1 MLLFQSLVPRTRVR
15 GLNHRQPDS
24 EDLIPSFV
32 PTREPG
38 FKYPEPMKV
47 RVTHVYDLDIPTAK
61 WGVDTEPPEA
71 HKSYPG
77 TQGGQ

>member
-1 MLLFQSLVPRTRVR
+1 M
-15 GLNHRQPDS
+15 
-24 EDLIPSFV
+24 

-47 RVTHVYDLDIPTAK
+47 RVAHVYDLDIPTAK